1 MNELTLRALR
11 DDELMHYGVIGMKWG
26 VRRYQPYGQG
36 YDPEHKGKFVGNKRQ
51 IKREFRKDNAR
62 LKEAV
67 KDASIK
73 GYAMSKSNWKAN
85 RFDKEHIEDPG
96 SKVKARKAAIERRT
110 AADLEEQY
118 KQAEA
123 KAIATVKEMREKY
136 GNDAVRDIIYKEDKF
151 GNKVVNEKVASGGEY
166 AASLIASA
174 ASYTIAAMM
183 GLPVA
188 YVAVPASRSDLGN
201 RAYSNARAQ
210 AKAAQKQIDAVKKA
224 SNTDSVDIGM
234 KWGR

>member
-1 MNELTLRALR
+1 MNDMTLRALR
-11 DDELMHYGVIGMKWG
+11 DNELYHHGVIGMKWG
-26 VRRYQPYGQG
+26 VRRYQPYPSDYHG
-36 YDPEHKGKFVGNKRQ
+36 DGKFTGNKRQ
-51 IKREFRKDNAR
+51 MKREFRKDNAR

-67 KDASIK
+67 KDASVK
-73 GYAMSKSNWKAN
+73 GYAMSKSSWKAN
-85 RFDKEHIEDPG
+85 RFDKAHIEDPS

-166 AASLIASA
+166 VASLLASA

-188 YVAVPASRSDLGN
+188 YVALPASRADLGN

-210 AKAAQKQIDAVKKA
+210 AKAAQKRIDAAKRA